1 MKNDVIALIRQE
13 LRKNADNKIRESSQW
28 FFKEQVKFYGLRN
41 PDARKIGRKYWQI
54 VKDNKKK
61 DIFSLCEKLWQSGYM
76 EESLIACD
84 WSYSLRKDYDLKDF
98 IVFEKWLKL
107 YINNWAACDTFCN
120 HTIGAFI
127 EKYPKYV
134 SHLKKWTK
142 SKNKW
147 VRRGSAV
154 SLIIPAKRGK
164 FLKEVFEI
172 ADSLLLDKEDLVQKG
187 YGWLLKV
194 SSEENEKKVFDYV
207 MKNKGKIPRT
217 ALRYAIEK
225 MPKDLKK
232 KAMAR

>member
-1 MKNDVIALIRQE
+1 MKNDMIILIRQE
-13 LRKNADNKIRESSQW
+13 LRKNADIKIKKSSQW
-28 FFKEQVKFYGLRN
+28 FFKEEVKFYGLRT
-41 PDARKIGRKYWQI
+41 PDVKKISRKYWKI
-54 VKDNKKK
+54 VKDKKKK
-61 DIFSLCEKLWQSGYM
+61 DIFSLCEKLWQSGFM

-84 WSYSLRKDYDLKDF
+84 WSYSVHKDYDLKDF

-134 SHLKKWTK
+134 SNFKKWTI
-142 SKNKW
+142 SKNRW

-154 SLIIPAKRGK
+154 SLIIPAKKGK

-194 SSEENEKKVFDYV
+194 SSQVNEKKVFDYI
-207 MKNKGKIPRT
+207 MKNKEKMPRT

>member
-1 MKNDVIALIRQE
+1 MIILIRQE
-13 LRKNADNKIRESSQW
+13 LRKNADIKIKKSSQW
-28 FFKEQVKFYGLRN
+28 FFKEEVKFYGLRT
-41 PDARKIGRKYWQI
+41 PDVKKISRKYWKI
-54 VKDNKKK
+54 VKDKKKK
-61 DIFSLCEKLWQSGYM
+61 DIFSLCEKLWQSGFM

-84 WSYSLRKDYDLKDF
+84 WSYSLHKNYDLKDF
-98 IVFEKWLKL
+98 VVFEKWLKL
-107 YINNWAACDTFCN
+107 YINNWATCDTFCN

-134 SHLKKWTK
+134 SNLKKWTK
-142 SKNKW
+142 SKNRW

-154 SLIIPAKRGK
+154 SLIIPAKKGK

-194 SSEENEKKVFDYV
+194 SSQINEKKVFDYV
-207 MKNKGKIPRT
+207 MKNKEKMPRT

-232 KAMAR
+232 KTMAR

>member
-1 MKNDVIALIRQE
+1 MITLIRQE
-13 LRKNADNKIRESSQW
+13 LRKNADSKIKDSSQW
-28 FFKEQVKFYGLRN
+28 FFKEQVKFYGLRT
-41 PDARKIGRKYWQI
+41 PDVRKISRKYWQI
-54 VKDNKKK
+54 VKNNKKK
-61 DIFSLCEKLWQSGYM
+61 DIFSLCEKLWQSGLM

-84 WSYSLRKDYDLKDF
+84 WSYSLRKGYDLKDF

-120 HTIGAFI
+120 YTIGAFI

-134 SHLKKWTK
+134 AHLKKWTK
-142 SKNKW
+142 SKNRW

-154 SLIIPAKRGK
+154 SLIIPAKKGK

-194 SSEENEKKVFDYV
+194 SSEKNEKKVFNYV
-207 MKNKGKIPRT
+207 IKNKGKMPRT

-232 KAMAR
+232 SNGKIN